1 MAVTRTNKLRYG
13 GVKLEAGA
21 REGLILAGTLI
32 AQRAQK
38 RVHVMTGR
46 LKRSITRGNP
56 YATSKGQ
63 AINVGSNLIYS
74 GIEEFREGEKDGTPH
89 AYLRPAITESEK
101 DAITI
106 IAKRILSKLTQL

>member
-1 MAVTRTNKLRYG
+1 MSVTRTNKLKYG

-21 REGLILAGTLI
+21 KEGLILAGTLI

-38 RVHVMTGR
+38 RVHVVTGR

-56 YATSKGQ
+56 YSTPQGQ
-63 AINVGSNLIYS
+63 AIDVGSNLIYS
-74 GIEEFREGEKDGTPH
+74 GIEEFREGEKHGTEH
-89 AYLRPAITESEK
+89 AYLRPAIRESRA
-101 DAITI
+101 DVITI